1 MREENEMTD
10 NEIRQ
15 ILIERKRQERKAERR
30 AEIKEMV
37 EGIVGWT
44 LLFAGGYFAILI
56 GYAAGLN

>member
-1 MREENEMTD
+1 MTD